1 MLMLSN
7 VARGRS
13 GRRGGREGGGG
24 GDDDMTGRG
33 RGRRLG

>member
-7 VARGRS
+7 VARGGS